1 MLVIP
6 VFVVYPLFIGFS
18 YSFGTPEAARA
29 AWTNLTPF
37 RQLAVFFL
45 SDGES
50 QTQNKAKNAYA
61 RVIMVIMQ

>member
-29 AWTNLTPF
+29 A
-37 RQLAVFFL
+37 
-45 SDGES
+45 
-50 QTQNKAKNAYA
+50 
-61 RVIMVIMQ
+61 